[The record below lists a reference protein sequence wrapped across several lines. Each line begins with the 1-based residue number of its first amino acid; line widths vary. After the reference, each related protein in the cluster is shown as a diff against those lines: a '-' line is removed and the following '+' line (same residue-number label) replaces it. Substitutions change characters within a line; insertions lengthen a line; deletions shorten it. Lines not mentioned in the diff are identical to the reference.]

1 MTETFVVWLMGNHVD
16 KGNICYADNF
26 YSSTN
31 LNRYLVKK
39 KMLHWGTV
47 RKKMCATVCPA
58 AECARPRLHKPV
70 Q

>member
-16 KGNICYADNF
+16 KGNIRYADNF

-47 RKKMCATVCPA
+47 RKKNVCHSVSS
-58 AECARPRLHKPV
+58 LSLIHI
-70 Q
+70 